1 MPRTAINYNNTTIYK
16 LCCNDLTIKDI
27 YVGHTTNFIKR
38 KANHKK
44 STNTPTDPLYD
55 TYKYQFIRN
64 NGGFDNWA
72 MIEIIKISCADFNDA
87 CRVERQYMEQLNA
100 TLNKNK
106 PIITPNEK
114 EIYYK
119 EYFEQHKE
127 RLIEY
132 QKEYA
137 EQHKDHIRNYQKEYQ
152 KEYAKQHKDQI
163 KEYQKEYRKKHKNY
177 ISTDSTDGETSE

>member
-1 MPRTAINYNNTTIYK
+1 MPRNAINYNNTTIYK
-16 LCCNDLTIKDI
+16 LCCNDITIKDI

-100 TLNKNK
+100 TLNKNR
-106 PIITPNEK
+106 PISTPMEK
-114 EIYYK
+114 AENMKVCNKIYYEK
-119 EYFEQHKE
+119 NKDKIIEQGKKKLICDCCSNEYTKYHRSHHFKT
-127 RLIEY
+127 I
-132 QKEYA
+132 
-137 EQHKDHIRNYQKEYQ
+137 
-152 KEYAKQHKDQI
+152 
-163 KEYQKEYRKKHKNY
+163 KHKKNALS
-177 ISTDSTDGETSE
+177 IEDSTDGESSE

>member
-16 LCCNDLTIKDI
+16 LCCKDVTITEI

-64 NGGFDNWA
+64 NGGFENWT
-72 MIEIIKISCADFNDA
+72 MIEIIKIACVDVNDA

-114 EIYYK
+114 EEYYMNYYERNKEKICEYNK
-119 EYFEQHKE
+119 EYIKE
-127 RLIEY
+127 
-132 QKEYA
+132 
-137 EQHKDHIRNYQKEYQ
+137 N
-152 KEYAKQHKDQI
+152 KDQLKNYREINKEKKREYDKLRNI
-163 KEYQKEYRKKHKNY
+163 KTKKHKND
-177 ISTDSTDGETSE
+177 ILTDSTDGDSSE